1 MHDMID
7 WQRLREVLAAIRRRW
22 KLIGVLFAVYMVL
35 FTEINLNPDIE
46 TYMTPLVTDEQAMAA
61 ADVGDW
67 ETVIRFTVQGAV
79 KGEVD
84 AQSLLAD
91 FYDRGLPPLHVDHCR
106 AFDWYVKAGQNGD
119 LRSQL
124 EVARQFV
131 DADGGYKDI
140 EGGYLWA
147 AHSLKHG
154 YKPATGTIE
163 VYFTPYISQSRRT
176 ELDRLLSD
184 WSPKKERFQKLHRL
198 PFVPFISKLLFKIL
212 PTRYCGNPKVYHHIF
227 RAFGYR

>member
-1 MHDMID
+1 MID

-119 LRSQL
+119 LRSQD
-124 EVARQFV
+124 EVAVRLV
-131 DADGGYKDI
+131 NTYGGYKDI

-147 AHSLKHG
+147 AHALKGG
-154 YKPATGTIE
+154 YEPALGTIS
-163 VYFTPYISQSRRT
+163 VYYARRISASRRG
-176 ELDRLLSD
+176 ELDRLLID
-184 WSPKKERFQKLHRL
+184 WSPAKDRFQKLYRL
-198 PFVPFISKLLFKIL
+198 PILPFISKWIFNLYPSRFC
-212 PTRYCGNPKVYHHIF
+212 RDPKVYQHIL